1 MEETVRLTPLKGEI
15 GTPEIV
21 EPQVQ
26 EMKERIG
33 ELKAVTASTELFS
46 LYSSASSLT
55 CGSLGTQGTVRS
67 PSTSR

>member
-15 GTPEIV
+15 GTPAIA
-21 EPQVQ
+21 EPWAQ

-33 ELKAVTASTELFS
+33 ELKAVTAATELFS

-55 CGSLGTQGTVRS
+55 CGFLGTRGMARS
-67 PSTSR
+67 SSTSR